1 MITNKLSWMTGG
13 AQGSGVDSAANI
25 FGRAC
30 TIGGLHV
37 YGRREYYSNII
48 GAHSYF
54 QVRVDEKPVRS
65 HVDTMDMLVTFDE
78 ETIFRHYREIVSG
91 GAILYD
97 PDLLRTS
104 TSKIPTLEK
113 EILRKINDDLTPL
126 GVPATVQSIL
136 QLSES
141 RGIKLYPIPFAALL
155 DALAVEMGEDMA
167 LRLKKTVNTMAVVA
181 SLGMLEFD
189 FDMIVKGI
197 ESQFKEKQKVVGMNV
212 KAAEKAYEYA
222 RKEYARGFP
231 WKLKKV
237 MTDEKRMY
245 LQGTQAVALGK
256 LAGGCTFQTYYPITP
271 ASDESV
277 YLESHE
283 TFRLTDQTDGQ
294 EGSIVVVQT
303 EDEIAAITMA
313 AGAALAGA
321 RSATATS
328 GPGFSLMAEGT
339 GWTGM
344 NEVPVVITVY
354 QRGGPATGLPTRH
367 EQGDL
372 LFALH
377 AAHGEFPRLV
387 IASGDM
393 EEAFY
398 DAALAFNYAE
408 RFQTPVVHLVD
419 KALANSTQTFRR
431 FDTHRVVIDRGKL
444 LAQDALISN
453 GKEPYKR
460 FEFVEDGVSPRA
472 LLGTPGA
479 FFWNTGDEHDE
490 LGHISEDPENRD
502 LMMEKRMR
510 KLDTAA
516 EAIPLEEKVNFFGP
530 KDADATIVS
539 WGTPKGAILD
549 AMELFEAE
557 KLRVNFLQVRLIN
570 PFPTEYVAEILTR
583 AKRKIDIEM
592 NFSGQFASL
601 VRQHTGIAM
610 DHLVVKY
617 NGRPISRDE
626 VYESVKSI
634 MKNSHAARKVVL
646 KHGA

>member
-1 MITNKLSWMTGG
+1 MTGG

-30 TIGGLHV
+30 TIGGLNV
-37 YGRREYYSNII
+37 YGKREYYSNIV

-54 QVRVDEKPVRS
+54 QVRVDEKPARS

-78 ETIFRHYREIVSG
+78 ETIFRHYSELASG

-97 PDLLRTS
+97 PDLVKTPASR
-104 TSKIPTLEK
+104 IPTLER
-113 EILRKINDDLTPL
+113 EILRRINDDLAPL
-126 GVPATVQSIL
+126 GLPATVQGIL
-136 QLSES
+136 QLAEK
-141 RGIKLYPIPFAALL
+141 RGVKLYPIPFAELL
-155 DALAVEMGEDMA
+155 DALTVEMGEDMA
-167 LRLKKTVNTMAVVA
+167 SRLKKTVNTMAVVA

-189 FDMIVKGI
+189 FDMVVRGV
-197 ESQFKEKQKVVGMNV
+197 ESQFKGKQKVVGMNV
-212 KAAEKAYEYA
+212 KAAEIAYEYA
-222 RKEYARGFP
+222 RREYAAGFP

-237 MTDEKRMY
+237 LTDEKRIY

-277 YLESHE
+277 YLEAHE
-283 TFRLTDQTDGQ
+283 TFNLTDQTDGQ

-398 DAALAFNYAE
+398 DAARAFNYAE
-408 RFQTPVVHLVD
+408 QFQTPVVHLVD
-419 KALANSTQTFRR
+419 KALANSTQTYPV
-431 FDTHRVVIDRGKL
+431 FDTKRIPIRRGKL
-444 LAQDALISN
+444 LAQEALITN
-453 GKEPYKR
+453 GRGAYKR

-479 FFWNTGDEHDE
+479 YFWNTGDEHDE
-490 LGHISEDPENRD
+490 FGHISEDPVNRD

-516 EAIPLEEKVNFFGP
+516 EEIPLEEKVNFFGP
-530 KDADATIVS
+530 KVADATIVS

-570 PFPTEYVAEILTR
+570 PFPTEYVSEILGR

-601 VRQHTGIAM
+601 VRQQTGIAM

-626 VYESVKSI
+626 VYESIKSI
-634 MKNSHAARKVVL
+634 MKNSHAPRKVVL